1 MDLEQSQGK
10 LRKSLMSIDLEQSQG
25 KLREFRKFI
34 DLNRA
39 RENGENLGYSWWIWS
54 GAREM
59 KKVLEFY

>member
-1 MDLEQSQGK
+1 
-10 LRKSLMSIDLEQSQG
+10 MSIDLEQSQG